1 MGGRGGGGG
10 TSGGTTSK
18 LPALIGSEK
27 QVSWAESIRASVFDN
42 LTAMQKTI
50 EKRKGEIKYISEDK
64 AKQKEAEDLLGYS
77 SKNVRTAREYYST
90 FFQRV
95 TSASEIIDKRAEF
108 SANQVDRAVR
118 AEKSRGALSRV
129 LEMVKKQ
136 RAKR

>member
-1 MGGRGGGGG
+1 M
-10 TSGGTTSK
+10 
-18 LPALIGSEK
+18 
-27 QVSWAESIRASVFDN
+27 
-42 LTAMQKTI
+42 
-50 EKRKGEIKYISEDK
+50 
-64 AKQKEAEDLLGYS
+64 KQKEAEDLLGYS